1 MDSTRRTAP
10 LGLVFSLIIVS
21 QFLYSKLWLK
31 KGPSSLWYIKYLGKR
46 IKLGLISKY
55 LHRSESCIS
64 IVIVIVVNSAFFV
77 IVLSCCLALSRK
89 L

>member
-31 KGPSSLWYIKYLGKR
+31 KGPSSLWYIKYLGEKNK
-46 IKLGLISKY
+46 IGINFKI
-55 LHRSESCIS
+55 
-64 IVIVIVVNSAFFV
+64 FT
-77 IVLSCCLALSRK
+77 
-89 L
+89 